1 MCGTHSHSCHS
12 EERRPHTCG
21 TLQTES
27 PTRLPCEGER
37 GGENSGGRCRRRDAS
52 EGKGFAG
59 FAIDFL
65 MVGVSAAVSK
75 TAASPIQLKT
85 WSRTRCSSPVPPRYL
100 SPIGEESLAR
110 SVLLPVRGGTRRRAN
125 ILHAI
130 AGAGVLAGCN
140 KLQLLIFGKKYGSG
154 CA

>member
-52 EGKGFAG
+52 EEKP
-59 FAIDFL
+59 
-65 MVGVSAAVSK
+65 GVARAARPPFPRVICRPQAKNRSHDPSF
-75 TAASPIQLKT
+75 SP
-85 WSRTRCSSPVPPRYL
+85 C
-100 SPIGEESLAR
+100 GEE
-110 SVLLPVRGGTRRRAN
+110 RGDIVGMMDNNSTTENHVYRNSCCMDWIFGAN